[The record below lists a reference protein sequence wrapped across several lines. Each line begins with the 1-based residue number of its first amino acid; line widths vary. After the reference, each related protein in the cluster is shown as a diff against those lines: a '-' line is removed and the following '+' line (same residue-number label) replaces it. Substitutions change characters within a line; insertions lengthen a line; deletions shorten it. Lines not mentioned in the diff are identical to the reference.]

1 MLVESWR
8 IIATVLFAI
17 GGIVLVL
24 VTMAQARDRKGSTGA
39 QVAISGAVAF
49 TLIVI
54 VGLLIATTLPIG
66 ATWTL
71 VAITGGIATFLVLV
85 D

>member
-1 MLVESWR
+1 METWR
-8 IIATVLFAI
+8 IFATALLGT

-24 VTMAQARDRKGSTGA
+24 VTMAQVRERRNSSTA

-49 TLIVI
+49 TLLVVI
-54 VGLLIATTLPIG
+54 GLLVATVLPAAVAWTTVAVVGAIAGL
-66 ATWTL
+66 
-71 VAITGGIATFLVLV
+71 LVLI